1 MLVLGIPN
9 IQVFPSFN
17 QNILKYVISQWNV
30 IILSINRSHFIYLDS
45 IYLFFS
51 LQNLELLDGKF
62 SGGVNEEGIK
72 YYNNLID
79 ELLANGIKPFVTLLH
94 FDVPQ
99 ALEDEYGGF
108 LSSRIVF
115 MDPLTTGDYPQIM
128 RSLVRSC
135 LPTFSKE
142 QSNLL
147 IESFDFLGLNYY
159 SAVYAANAPNSFTLI
174 PSYIIDSRVNQLS
187 ERDGVP
193 IGPQA
198 RTLSSIRPLL

>member
-1 MLVLGIPN
+1 MGFLAPGRCSSWQQLRCTGGDSATEPYLVAHY
-9 IQVFPSFN
+9 Q
-17 QNILKYVISQWNV
+17 
-30 IILSINRSHFIYLDS
+30 
-45 IYLFFS
+45 
-51 LQNLELLDGKF
+51 
-62 SGGVNEEGIK
+62 
-72 YYNNLID
+72 
-79 ELLANGIKPFVTLLH
+79 LLAHAAAVKLYRSKYERRQMGKIGI
-94 FDVPQ
+94 
-99 ALEDEYGGF
+99 ALISEWFEPYSSTREDYEAALRGLDFIFGW
-108 LSSRIVF
+108 F

-128 RSLVRSC
+128 RSLVGSR

-174 PSYIIDSRVNQLS
+174 PSYITDSRVNQLS